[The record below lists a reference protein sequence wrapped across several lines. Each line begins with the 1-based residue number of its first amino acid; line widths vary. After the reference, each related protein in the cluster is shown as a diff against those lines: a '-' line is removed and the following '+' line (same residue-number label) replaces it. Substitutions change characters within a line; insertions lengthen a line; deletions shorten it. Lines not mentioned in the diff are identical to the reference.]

1 MLKTIAPVG
10 KEIVV
15 DQSETDEAPLLTPEE
30 EAAIN
35 DTPRALK
42 YLEATV
48 LEKIGLASDG
58 QP

>member
-1 MLKTIAPVG
+1 MLKTVAPVG

-15 DQSETDEAPLLTPEE
+15 SQPETDEALVIAQQ
-30 EAAIN
+30 EARIN
-35 DTPRALK
+35 DTALLLEH
-42 YLEATV
+42 LEATV